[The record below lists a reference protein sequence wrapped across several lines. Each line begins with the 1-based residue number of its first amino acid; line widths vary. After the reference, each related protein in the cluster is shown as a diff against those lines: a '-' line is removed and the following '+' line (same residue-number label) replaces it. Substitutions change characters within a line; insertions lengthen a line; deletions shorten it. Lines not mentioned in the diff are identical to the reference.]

1 MKQVLILISLILAIV
16 SAYSQPYDSIGLHK
30 VKLQAGKFTLNQFG
44 ISKIKMDTKGP
55 VPVTDDGIG
64 TGEKVVEGLFTMFTG
79 WTTSSSSESLWQLNN
94 SVKLGGIKKEIAFP
108 VQVTG
113 FYEKTRERVRDEN
126 GSSLET
132 FETYNLYWEEGA
144 KGSIIE
150 EEDTLGTF
158 ALKPMNTLRDSI
170 DYWKSYTS
178 HIPMWLEEK
187 LEYYRNYDRVI
198 DFVVAITLQDQS
210 YILVYNAEN
219 FQCALIYHHEMV
231 GLWQHAPSRG
241 LFASTKKSINPYM
254 LLPSG
259 LSDDQAQKTL
269 SLLILGLSLAN
280 SM

>member
-1 MKQVLILISLILAIV
+1 MKQILIVIGLILVMGGASG
-16 SAYSQPYDSIGLHK
+16 QPLDSIGFSK
-30 VKLQAGKFTLNQFG
+30 AKIQSGKYTLNRFG
-44 ISKIKMDTKGP
+44 ISKIKLDTKGP

-113 FYEKTRERVRDEN
+113 FYEKTRERVRDES

-132 FETYNLYWEEGA
+132 YETYNLYWEEGA

-150 EEDTLGTF
+150 
-158 ALKPMNTLRDSI
+158 NRDSI
-170 DYWKSYTS
+170 GQFELMPTNAIYDSIEYWKSFTS
-178 HIPMWLEEK
+178 HTPVWLEEK
-187 LEYYRNYDRVI
+187 LKYYSNYDRPM
-198 DFVVAITLQDQS
+198 DFVLAITLQDQS
-210 YILVYNAEN
+210 YTLVYNTEN
-219 FQCALIYHHEMV
+219 FRFALIYQHEMI

-241 LFASTKKSINPYM
+241 LFASRKKSINPYM
-254 LLPSG
+254 IMPSG
-259 LSDDQAQKTL
+259 QSDEDAQRTL
-269 SLLILGLSLAN
+269 YLLILGLSLAN